1 MPTPDTTHTFSLGKK
16 ILFALFPL
24 FFLVLLLEIGFRFF
38 PWHKETG
45 KTIAGAVIPDK
56 DLIWRLYPHQ
66 TGPYKTN
73 DLGLRDT
80 PFNSQAD
87 KKILLLGD
95 SVSWGDGIEV
105 IERTYPFILEQIL
118 GNKSGKTYEVI
129 NSAVL
134 GYSTFQEYRYL
145 QLYGLQYQPDLIVLQ
160 FCLNDV
166 VERYSSLFEYG
177 GDNTFMGIDTRLAIQ
192 GTYGWLLRNSRTFE
206 TGIRMLKF
214 ASRNEQA
221 YRVEE
226 LTKEPSS
233 REIESAW
240 KQTLSEVGDIRALA
254 EKEHIPLILVVFPY
268 RFQLQQSTQLN
279 QPQLRLKRYAMEN
292 KVMMI
297 DLLPSFAA
305 FQEKN
310 KEVQLFFDANH
321 MTIEGHQ
328 LAAEILSQQLFPTA
342 L

>member
-16 ILFALFPL
+16 ILFALLPL
-24 FFLVLLLEIGFRFF
+24 FSLILLLEIGFRFF
-38 PWHKETG
+38 PWHKEIG
-45 KTIAGAVIPDK
+45 KTIVGEVIPDK

-66 TGPYKTN
+66 SGPYKTN
-73 DLGLRDT
+73 ELGLRDT

-87 KKILLLGD
+87 QKILLLGD

-177 GDNTFMGIDTRLAIQ
+177 GDNTFMGVDTRLAIQ
-192 GTYGWLLRNSRTFE
+192 GTYGWLLRNSRIFE

-254 EKEHIPLILVVFPY
+254 EKEHIPLIVVVFPY

-297 DLLPSFAA
+297 DLLPFFAA

-328 LAAEILSQQLFPTA
+328 LTAEILSQQLFPTA